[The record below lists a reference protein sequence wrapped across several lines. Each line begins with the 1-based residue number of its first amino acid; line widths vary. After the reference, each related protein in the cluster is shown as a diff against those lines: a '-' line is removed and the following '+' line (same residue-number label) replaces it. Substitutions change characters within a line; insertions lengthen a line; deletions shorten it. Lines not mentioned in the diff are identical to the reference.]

1 MITPITTIAAVSIGA
16 PLLFLLVLLFGFGV
30 YWVIVR
36 RKYSEALLAVAVV
49 GGAISLIWG
58 MVLVGD
64 DNPDGWLVGAIMLA
78 AGLGVITSIGL
89 ALRKQ
94 DSTNKKS

>member
-1 MITPITTIAAVSIGA
+1 MITPITTIAAAPIGP

-30 YWVIVR
+30 CWVIVR

-58 MVLVGD
+58 MVLVGEN
-64 DNPDGWLVGAIMLA
+64 NPDGWLAGAIMLA
-78 AGLGVITSIGL
+78 AGLGVTTSIGL

-94 DSTNKKS
+94 DSTNEKC